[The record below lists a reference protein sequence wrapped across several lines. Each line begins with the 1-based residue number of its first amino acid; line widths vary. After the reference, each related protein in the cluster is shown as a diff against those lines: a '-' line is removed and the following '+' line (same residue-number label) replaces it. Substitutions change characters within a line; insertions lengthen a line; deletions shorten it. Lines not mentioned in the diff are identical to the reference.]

1 MKHHIVIDTSV
12 YITYATYGKL
22 YRIVNAVEL
31 FNLAL
36 FIDDHLL
43 KEFEKNLKR
52 LSLKKQ
58 IDVEEGM
65 ILLKMMSIKMV
76 TIPIFTSSPDP
87 KDNFLFDLAFQT
99 NSEVI
104 VTKEKILL
112 DFKESPVTIQDIKW
126 FKETYPVAL

>member
-99 NSEVI
+99 DSEVI

>member
-12 YITYATYGKL
+12 YITYANYGKL

-43 KEFEKNLKR
+43 KKFERNLKR

-65 ILLKMMSIKMV
+65 ILLKMMSIKIV
-76 TIPIFTSSPDP
+76 TIPIFTNSPDP
-87 KDNFLFDLAFQT
+87 KDNFLFDPP
-99 NSEVI
+99 
-104 VTKEKILL
+104 
-112 DFKESPVTIQDIKW
+112 FKPKVR
-126 FKETYPVAL
+126 